1 MKDSKEL
8 RGDLLPDWNKH
19 PGMISSFSR
28 HRWQRRFEEP
38 QRTPSTQRNQCASE
52 FAPIPEQNE
61 ALAKKIIRAAIE
73 VYRSLDSLVNLVCF
87 VVGKMQRKFN
97 PVR

>member
-1 MKDSKEL
+1 V
-8 RGDLLPDWNKH
+8 R
-19 PGMISSFSR
+19 
-28 HRWQRRFEEP
+28 
-38 QRTPSTQRNQCASE
+38 E

-73 VYRSLDSLVNLVCF
+73 VYRSLDSFVYLVFL
-87 VVGKMQRKFN
+87 VVGKMQRKPD